1 MAKEGGG
8 TVRGAVPARANLKS
22 PSPCVQPKEL
32 VHCPRTPCV
41 AELGDSPCTPP
52 PSLWLRPLVAVNRH
66 TDIQVGQQ
74 LPSKSNRC
82 CTTED
87 QLARRDSP
95 WVHSTKRCASVPA
108 ASLERYLG
116 VTVLVATQLSTVF
129 RAVQQMDDTQ
139 FMAVHN
145 PSPFTHAWAKH

>member
-1 MAKEGGG
+1 
-8 TVRGAVPARANLKS
+8 
-22 PSPCVQPKEL
+22 
-32 VHCPRTPCV
+32 
-41 AELGDSPCTPP
+41 
-52 PSLWLRPLVAVNRH
+52 
-66 TDIQVGQQ
+66 
-74 LPSKSNRC
+74 
-82 CTTED
+82 
-87 QLARRDSP
+87 
-95 WVHSTKRCASVPA
+95 VPA